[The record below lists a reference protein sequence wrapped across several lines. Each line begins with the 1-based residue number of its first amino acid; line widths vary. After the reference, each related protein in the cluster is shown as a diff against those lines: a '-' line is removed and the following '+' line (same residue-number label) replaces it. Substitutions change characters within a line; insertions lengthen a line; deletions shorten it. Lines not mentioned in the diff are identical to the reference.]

1 VGPLALQAV
10 FDIVGVV
17 ADASDVV
24 VRLSWTYTTAE
35 GSLGGEHTLQLP
47 AGSEPLAKISKAK
60 LIEWLR
66 DQLGNTEEQLAE
78 GIKANAAAAAKA
90 AGEKSVP
97 VPA

>member
-1 VGPLALQAV
+1 MT
-10 FDIVGVV
+10 FDITSVT
-17 ADASDVV
+17 ADSADTVI
-24 VRLSWTYTTAE
+24 RLGWTYTTAE

-47 AGSEPLAKISKAK
+47 AGSEPLVGISKAK

-66 DQLGNTEEQLAE
+66 DQLGNTEEQLAD

>member
-1 VGPLALQAV
+1 LQAV

>member
-1 VGPLALQAV
+1 M
-10 FDIVGVV
+10 FDITSVT
-17 ADASDVV
+17 ADAADTVI
-24 VRLSWTYTTAE
+24 RLGWTYTITE

-60 LIEWLR
+60 LIDWLR
-66 DQLGNTEEQLAE
+66 DQLGNTEEQLTD